1 MAVIHKITTYSISYE
16 LENDI
21 RKKALSEEEIANVF
35 EQFSSKNKL
44 LTKRVKILCIIAV
57 VIGLISGIST
67 YVSTEEIALAALTGG
82 IYLVI
87 MGIAAYA
94 AWYCNIGKITKKWN
108 SLIKSYYSQ
117 IQKKRN
123 IQIL

>member
-1 MAVIHKITTYSISYE
+1 MAVIHKITTYSISNE

-35 EQFSSKNKL
+35 EQFSAKNKL

-57 VIGLISGIST
+57 VIGLIFGIST
-67 YVSTEEIALAALTGG
+67 YVSTEEISLAALTGG

-87 MGIAAYA
+87 MGIAASF
-94 AWYCNIGKITKKWN
+94 AWYCNIGKITKQWN

-117 IQKKRN
+117 ISDKYT
-123 IQIL
+123 L

>member
-1 MAVIHKITTYSISYE
+1 MAVIHKITTYRISYE

-35 EQFSSKNKL
+35 EQFSAKNKL
-44 LTKRVKILCIIAV
+44 LTKRVKIICIIAV
-57 VIGLISGIST
+57 VIGLVSGIST
-67 YVSTEEIALAALTGG
+67 YVRTEEIALAALTNG

-87 MGIAAYA
+87 MGIAAYL
-94 AWYCNIGKITKKWN
+94 AWSFNIGKITKQWN

-117 IQKKRN
+117 ISDKYT
-123 IQIL
+123 L